1 MDNNG
6 RRMICYMY
14 SLGRTPTD
22 REWEDFSNKTGINM
36 VTINRHIR
44 YGYNGEWAHLLQ
56 AGVYPF
62 DPSIPLEEA
71 LVRYKKVKEEDGQR
85 NANIKRAEAMI
96 RDGLRELNKYRVKTP
111 RARKRIMRLIKSWLD
126 SE

>member
-22 REWEDFSNKTGINM
+22 REWQDFSNKTGINM

-44 YGYNGEWAHLLQ
+44 HGDNGEWAHLVK

-62 DPSIPLEEA
+62 NPSIPLEEA
-71 LVRYKKVKEEDGQR
+71 LIRYKKAKEEDGQR
-85 NANIKRAEAMI
+85 NAKIKQAEDKIWAGI
-96 RDGLRELNKYRVKTP
+96 QELNKYRAKTP
-111 RARKRIMRLIKSWLD
+111 RAKERIMKLIKRWLD